1 MQSRPAA
8 GGIFPQK
15 VDDLSRRARRLIV
28 VLAYLA
34 LPEAVAVFCVH
45 GGVPGGG
52 SHSWGASSWEVLV
65 LAQAGLAGAVLSRR
79 WRTAIGTIGLD
90 ERQRQ
95 LRDRAAYLS
104 YRIVSVAVVVP
115 VVMLWVA
122 WLVSPFDSWGPIT
135 LDPTSMIALA
145 TCLSVLGMCLNMLPM
160 AVVAWIEPDP
170 PAEI

>member
-1 MQSRPAA
+1 MRSWLVS
-8 GGIFPQK
+8 GGIFPRK
-15 VDDLSRRARRLIV
+15 VDSLSRRARRLIV
-28 VLAYLA
+28 VMAYLA
-34 LPEAVAVFCVH
+34 LPEAVAVFCLH

-52 SHSWGASSWEVLV
+52 SRSFGASSWEVMV
-65 LAQAGLAGAVLSRR
+65 LAQAGWAGAVLNRG
-79 WRTAIGTIGLD
+79 WRTAIGIRGLD

-135 LDPTSMIALA
+135 LDPTSLIALA
-145 TCLSVLGMCLNMLPM
+145 TCVSVLCMCLNMLPT

>member
-1 MQSRPAA
+1 M
-8 GGIFPQK
+8 
-15 VDDLSRRARRLIV
+15 
-28 VLAYLA
+28 
-34 LPEAVAVFCVH
+34 
-45 GGVPGGG
+45 
-52 SHSWGASSWEVLV
+52 
-65 LAQAGLAGAVLSRR
+65 
-79 WRTAIGTIGLD
+79 
-90 ERQRQ
+90 
-95 LRDRAAYLS
+95 
-104 YRIVSVAVVVP
+104 AVVVP